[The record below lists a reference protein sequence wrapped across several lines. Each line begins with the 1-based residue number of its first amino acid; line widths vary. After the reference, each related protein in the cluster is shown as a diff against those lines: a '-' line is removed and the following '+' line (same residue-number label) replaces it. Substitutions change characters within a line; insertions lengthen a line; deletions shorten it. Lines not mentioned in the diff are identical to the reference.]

1 MAPQRKTIAI
11 DFDGVI
17 HQYDRG
23 WYDGEIYGEP
33 VPGAFE
39 MMAKLQ
45 QDYDLY
51 ILTTRATPE
60 TWYRTNGM
68 TVFGVEAI
76 RQWLEDKGAGEKLVN
91 IPITNVKRAAIAY
104 IDDRA
109 VRFTNWPDV
118 RKMFQ

>member
-17 HQYDRG
+17 HQYDKG
-23 WYDGEIYGEP
+23 WYDGEIYGES

-51 ILTTRATPE
+51 ILTTRTGPTLSAQSQNQSPLRSKT
-60 TWYRTNGM
+60 
-68 TVFGVEAI
+68 
-76 RQWLEDKGAGEKLVN
+76 
-91 IPITNVKRAAIAY
+91 
-104 IDDRA
+104 DD
-109 VRFTNWPDV
+109 
-118 RKMFQ
+118 